1 MNPFYLVL
9 NPDNTISFNRPL
21 AHAIGLSETIIYGAL
36 VAKWYYYSEREM
48 LDDDG
53 WFYSTV
59 PDLQE
64 STSLSEKQQRVPK
77 YIIETGINNTES
89 GNWHI
94 AFDEINSLFGTNL
107 PTDADTLEKIQEHI
121 SENYSEEVADMD
133 CYEDFDMLFY
143 TDCCPNFIEEHEP

>member
-1 MNPFYLVL
+1 MIEDIAKETLIKSNSPRSNEHTHAAEFDTLR
-9 NPDNTISFNRPL
+9 FN
-21 AHAIGLSETIIYGAL
+21 
-36 VAKWYYYSEREM
+36 
-48 LDDDG
+48 
-53 WFYSTV
+53 
-59 PDLQE
+59 
-64 STSLSEKQQRVPK
+64 QRVPK

-107 PTDADTLEKIQEHI
+107 PTDADTLQTIQDHI

-133 CYEDFDMLFY
+133 CSEDFDMLFY

>member
-1 MNPFYLVL
+1 MIE
-9 NPDNTISFNRPL
+9 DI
-21 AHAIGLSETIIYGAL
+21 A
-36 VAKWYYYSEREM
+36 
-48 LDDDG
+48 
-53 WFYSTV
+53 
-59 PDLQE
+59 
-64 STSLSEKQQRVPK
+64 K

-107 PTDADTLEKIQEHI
+107 PTDADALEKIQEHI

-133 CYEDFDMLFY
+133 CSEDFDMLFY

>member
-64 STSLSEKQQRVPK
+64 STSLSEKQQKRCPHK
-77 YIIETGINNTES
+77 EIGAAENRPS
-89 GNWHI
+89 GLVFRNAVGLVGVVI
-94 AFDEINSLFGTNL
+94 AHHL
-107 PTDADTLEKIQEHI
+107 PPQILLAGKGL
-121 SENYSEEVADMD
+121 AA
-133 CYEDFDMLFY
+133 
-143 TDCCPNFIEEHEP
+143 